1 VCNLRSMMDTPSI
14 DWAAGPLLCV
24 AVSVAVG
31 VAVGALQWVCCS
43 GCVAV
48 GVLQCV
54 IFET

>member
-1 VCNLRSMMDTPSI
+1 MDTPSI